1 VYAFVCVYILI
12 YEGALPSRLTA
23 HSPRLLG
30 ETARCVE
37 YSESSH
43 SPSPLGGDTR
53 ADAESTRR
61 RCALRPP
68 CVRCC
73 RCSVADVFDTLSE
86 SAHSGALDGR
96 SRTSVVA
103 GVLAAASGRPP
114 LRSKGPF
121 GATVAATMA
130 GHWPFPHNHPSRD
143 PTRAYRPLL
152 PPKLYSGLCTEACVF
167 AQAA

>member
-1 VYAFVCVYILI
+1 LSVYTYKYVREHCRVSSL
-12 YEGALPSRLTA
+12 LTHRDSSA
-23 HSPRLLG
+23 RLL
-30 ETARCVE
+30 EV
-37 YSESSH
+37 SST
-43 SPSPLGGDTR
+43 PSLL
-53 ADAESTRR
+53 TRR
-61 RCALRPP
+61 ARSVATLEPTPSLLAALRPP

-73 RCSVADVFDTLSE
+73 RRSVADVFDSLSE

-96 SRTSVVA
+96 SRTAVVA

-121 GATVAATMA
+121 GATVAATVA
-130 GHWPFPHNHPSRD
+130 GHWPFPHNHPSSD
-143 PTRAYRPLL
+143 PTRAYCPLL